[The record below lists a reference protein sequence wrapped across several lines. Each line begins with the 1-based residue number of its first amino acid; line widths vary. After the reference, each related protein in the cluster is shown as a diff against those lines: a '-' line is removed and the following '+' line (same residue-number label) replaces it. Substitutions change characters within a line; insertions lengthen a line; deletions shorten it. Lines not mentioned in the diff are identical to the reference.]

1 MDSLGSLPNIGK
13 EMTRKLGIIG
23 ISTPEELRSTGSK
36 EAYFR
41 LKVAFPEVC
50 LVHLYTLQAA
60 IDGIEMS
67 ELSADTR
74 AELKAFSDS
83 IR

>member
-41 LKVAFPEVC
+41 LKV
-50 LVHLYTLQAA
+50 
-60 IDGIEMS
+60 DGKIYS
-67 ELSADTR
+67 SQQ
-74 AELKAFSDS
+74 
-83 IR
+83 